1 MLLFLAHRDIVY
13 TDNTVATKKNV
24 YSAVITARPLQEFT
38 QLIWLKQTQYQAAA
52 IVVNVA
58 VHIVTLMAL
67 SVLF

>member
-1 MLLFLAHRDIVY
+1 MSLFLAHRDIVY
-13 TDNTVATKKNV
+13 TDNTVATNNNV

-38 QLIWLKQTQYQAAA
+38 QLILCMQTQRQAAA
-52 IVVNVA
+52 IVINVA